1 MKIPDWL
8 KEKLE
13 AYNNKKLLTNLMVLL
28 CLGITLVIAANFFSN
43 IQLKSKGGISEV
55 KEAEAIDERTYGA
68 YEYEENI
75 EKQLAHILSKID
87 SAGKVSVMITYK
99 SSKELIMDKDKSK
112 NDKITNEKDNDG
124 GTRVINELVTND
136 KTVTVNEQGGNS
148 KAVVT
153 KEINPEIKGVIVV
166 AEGAKDVKVKRKLT
180 DAVQTVLDIPAYRV
194 MVLETK

>member
-1 MKIPDWL
+1 MKIPEWL
-8 KEKLE
+8 KEKFE
-13 AYNNKKLLTNLMVLL
+13 AYNNKKVLTNLMVLL
-28 CLGITLVIAANFFSN
+28 GLGITMVIAANFFSN
-43 IQLKSKGGISEV
+43 IQLKSKGGNVEV
-55 KEAEAIDERTYGA
+55 KEFMDDRSDEAYD
-68 YEYEENI
+68 YEENL
-75 EKQLAHILSKID
+75 EKQLSYILGKID

-124 GTRVINELVTND
+124 GIRTINELVTND
-136 KTVTVNEQGGNS
+136 KTVTVSEQGGNS
-148 KAVVT
+148 KAVIT